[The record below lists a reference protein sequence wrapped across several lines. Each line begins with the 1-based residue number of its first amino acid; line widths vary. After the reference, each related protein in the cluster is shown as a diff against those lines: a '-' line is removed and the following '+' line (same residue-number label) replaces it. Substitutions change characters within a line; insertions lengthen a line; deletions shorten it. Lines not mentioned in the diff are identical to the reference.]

1 MTCGEMADRVLKEV
15 GVDPLAPVYYHHN
28 EAVDALNE
36 AQRFFA
42 LLTLCLESTGSV
54 ALEAA
59 ITWYDMLGSQPD
71 MGVVVRVSRSTG
83 EKLRPCRITDLDAR
97 GATWQGEAGN
107 PVRYAVAGP
116 LLAIHPRPAINS
128 GEVVLLCSRMPARMT
143 ADSAVPEVPAEYH
156 PDLIDYAVYRL
167 RMKEGGQEF
176 VKELPRFQ
184 SFMAAAKK
192 MADYVRRRNGGGAY
206 DRLPFE
212 LEVTG
217 G

>member
-15 GVDPLAPVYYHHN
+15 GEDPSAPVYYRRN
-28 EAVDALNE
+28 EAFDALNE

-42 LLTLCLESTGSV
+42 LLTLCLESVGSV

-59 ITWYDMLGSQPD
+59 ATWYDLLGALPD
-71 MGVVVRVSRSTG
+71 LGVVVRVARSTG

-97 GATWQGEAGN
+97 GATWQSEPGN
-107 PVRYAVAGP
+107 PSRYGVAGP
-116 LLAIHPRPAINS
+116 LLAIHPRPVAGGGS
-128 GEVVLLCSRMPARMT
+128 FTPTYARMPARMS
-143 ADSAVPEVPAEYH
+143 ADAGTPEIPAENH
-156 PDLIDYAVYRL
+156 LDLVDYAVYRL

-176 VKELPRFQ
+176 LKELPRFNR
-184 SFMAAAKK
+184 FMAAAKK

-212 LEVTG
+212 LEGTNG
-217 G
+217 